1 MAGGKGGGGGKGKAK
16 AAAATTTI
24 PNDVRKTIENL
35 KEMTGNENDE
45 EIYAMLKE
53 CGNDPNET
61 AQRLLEQGNF
71 HEVKKKRD
79 RKKEGANPRE
89 SADSRGILGP
99 PVWGIRGGRGNDPSR
114 PAEATDAGSGRTS
127 AARKEDLTNQPSRK
141 VNPVSSSTASSAD
154 LKINEAASTVRLLS
168 ILYSSM
174 TVMANTPIGVVSGG
188 SDDTNTPPSGIVLVA
203 KQSDIRNEPDCT
215 VEPRRASDMTVETG
229 HATGKSVPTFGNSSL
244 SANPV
249 NFPDAAAAT
258 AGVNTGFG
266 TNAGTGSDA
275 GSGAGAVGT
284 RENEVNI
291 QQITVVQKPLL
302 SEPKP
307 FGSTPEVRSFS
318 TQGKLGS
325 RSQGIGKNQT
335 SVFSQPSSVSSHG
348 GSSRASSTYGSGS
361 LPAVGQPKGPS
372 KEWKPKA
379 ISPSTAQ
386 GRKARAVSE
395 ELKHSDEA
403 VVYSPPESTVKSDEV
418 TSDLQEKLHDLNVR
432 DVQHVIIPN
441 HIHVPEAIR
450 TRLSFGSF
458 DAAFTISSD
467 TVDDSKSEKFATS
480 DSNSEKFATSDSETP
495 EVVPEA
501 AIEEAMSDQSSLSL
515 MEKEVCVDHP
525 LSPVNVPED
534 ASSGDFD
541 VQPVLIPETTE
552 TKERSGVP
560 EPPVT
565 HTPPAYGG
573 FESSEMQALGMFT
586 IPGFVVSQ
594 QVDPASLYAQLYRSA
609 VDSDGHISP
618 FSMAGV
624 PTKYD
629 GIVAELAT
637 QASESPTE
645 GANLLAMS
653 TSGQA
658 AIATQDAGLM
668 QSSVAVTHQ
677 AVPVFRQPAGVHLP
691 HYPANYNPY
700 DHYISQVYIPNPVQ
714 QLLSNNALLQQS
726 QVGSGYPSQPTGVKY
741 PASHYKTESNPG
753 NDAPAGSY
761 WPYGSFPVGYN
772 PGSVVSAGNSTANE
786 DLDASQFKESNVY
799 VTGQQSEGSAV
810 WVAAPGCD
818 FSGLQ
823 ANTFYNLPQ
832 GQHVIFTPSQG
843 AQATFAGIY
852 HPLQALQAA
861 AVHPLLQQSQA
872 MPGAVEMVSPTA
884 AVYQQ
889 PQLAQ
894 NGKEKEDY
902 IKNCN
907 GVAMSRR
914 AQSFYASFELVEM
927 LEGCDCR

>member
-1 MAGGKGGGGGKGKAK
+1 MAGGKGGGGRKGKAR
-16 AAAATTTI
+16 AAAAKTETTMMI
-24 PNDVRKTIENL
+24 PSDVMKTIENL

-53 CGNDPNET
+53 CGNEPNET

-99 PVWGIRGGRGNDPSR
+99 PVWGIRDCRGNDPSR
-114 PAEATDAGSGRTS
+114 PAATDAGSGRTS
-127 AARKEDLTNQPSRK
+127 AAGKEDLTNQPSRK
-141 VNPVSSSTASSAD
+141 VNPISSSPDSSAD
-154 LKINEAASTVRLLS
+154 LKINEAASTV
-168 ILYSSM
+168 SSM

-188 SDDTNTPPSGIVLVA
+188 SDDTNTPSGIVLVA
-203 KQSDIRNEPDCT
+203 KQSDIRNQPDCT
-215 VEPRRASDMTVETG
+215 VEPRRASDMAVETG
-229 HATGKSVPTFGNSSL
+229 HAKGKSVATFGNSSL

-249 NFPDAAAAT
+249 NCPDAAAAAT

-266 TNAGTGSDA
+266 TNAGTGSDT

-284 RENEVNI
+284 RKNEVNI
-291 QQITVVQKPLL
+291 QQRTVVQNPLL

-307 FGSTPEVRSFS
+307 FGSKAPEVRSFS

-335 SVFSQPSSVSSHG
+335 ALLSQPSSVSSHG
-348 GSSRASSTYGSGS
+348 GSSRASSNYGSGS
-361 LPAVGQPKGPS
+361 LPAVGLLKGPS

-403 VVYSPPESTVKSDEV
+403 VVYSPPESTVKSNEV

-458 DAAFTISSD
+458 DAGFTTSSD
-467 TVDDSKSEKFATS
+467 TVDSKSEKFT
-480 DSNSEKFATSDSETP
+480 TSDSETP

-501 AIEEAMSDQSSLSL
+501 AIEEAMSGQSSLAL
-515 MEKEVCVDHP
+515 MEKEVSVDHP
-525 LSPVNVPED
+525 LSPINVPED
-534 ASSGDFD
+534 ATSGDFD
-541 VQPVLIPETTE
+541 VQPALIPETTE
-552 TKERSGVP
+552 SKERSGVP
-560 EPPVT
+560 EPPIT
-565 HTPPAYGG
+565 HTSPAYGG
-573 FESSEMQALGMFT
+573 FDHVPQMLGLPFAHFESTEMQALGMST

-594 QVDPASLYAQLYRSA
+594 QVDTASLYAQLYRSA
-609 VDSDGHISP
+609 VDSDGRISP

-629 GIVAELAT
+629 GNVAELAL
-637 QASESPTE
+637 QASESPAE
-645 GANLLAMS
+645 CANSLVMS

-658 AIATQDAGLM
+658 PIATQDAGLM
-668 QSSVAVTHQ
+668 QNSVAVTHQ
-677 AVPVFRQPAGVHLP
+677 AVPVFRQPAGVHIP
-691 HYPANYNPY
+691 HYPANYNPCG
-700 DHYISQVYIPNPVQ
+700 HYISQVYIPIPVQ
-714 QLLSNNALLQQS
+714 QLLSNNALLQQT
-726 QVGSGYPSQPTGVKY
+726 QAGSGYPSQPTGVKY
-741 PASHYKTESNPG
+741 PASHYKTGSNPS
-753 NDAPAGSY
+753 NVSPAGSY
-761 WPYGSFPVGYN
+761 WSYGSFPAGYN
-772 PGSVVSAGNSTANE
+772 PGSAVSAGNSTANE
-786 DLDASQFKESNVY
+786 DLDASHFKESTVY

-810 WVAAPGCD
+810 WVAAPGHD

-832 GQHVIFTPSQG
+832 GQHVTFTPSQG
-843 AQATFAGIY
+843 PQATFAGIY
-852 HPLQALQAA
+852 HPLQALQAS

-872 MPGAVEMVSPTA
+872 MPGAVEMVSPTV

-894 NGKEKEDY
+894 VNWP
-902 IKNCN
+902 N
-907 GVAMSRR
+907 
-914 AQSFYASFELVEM
+914 SF
-927 LEGCDCR
+927 

>member
-1 MAGGKGGGGGKGKAK
+1 MAGGKGGGGGKGKAR
-16 AAAATTTI
+16 AAAAAAKTETTTTI
-24 PNDVRKTIENL
+24 PSDVMKTIENL

-53 CGNDPNET
+53 CGNEPNET

-99 PVWGIRGGRGNDPSR
+99 PVWGIRDCIGNDPSR
-114 PAEATDAGSGRTS
+114 PAATDAGSGRTS
-127 AARKEDLTNQPSRK
+127 AAGKEDLTNQPSRK
-141 VNPVSSSTASSAD
+141 VNPVSSSPASSAD
-154 LKINEAASTVRLLS
+154 LKINEAASTV
-168 ILYSSM
+168 SSM
-174 TVMANTPIGVVSGG
+174 TVMDNTPIGVVSGG

-203 KQSDIRNEPDCT
+203 KQSDIRNQPDCT
-215 VEPRRASDMTVETG
+215 VEPRRASDIAVETG
-229 HATGKSVPTFGNSSL
+229 HAKGKSVPTFGNSSL

-249 NFPDAAAAT
+249 NCPDAAAAT
-258 AGVNTGFG
+258 AGVSTGFG

-275 GSGAGAVGT
+275 GSGTGAVGT
-284 RENEVNI
+284 RKNEVNI
-291 QQITVVQKPLL
+291 QQRTVVQKPLL

-307 FGSTPEVRSFS
+307 FGSKAPEVRSFS

-335 SVFSQPSSVSSHG
+335 SLLSQPSSVSSHG
-348 GSSRASSTYGSGS
+348 GTSRASSNYGSGS
-361 LPAVGQPKGPS
+361 LPAVGLLKGPS

-386 GRKARAVSE
+386 GRKARAASE

-403 VVYSPPESTVKSDEV
+403 VVYLPPESTVVKSDEV

-432 DVQHVIIPN
+432 DAQHVIIPN

-458 DAAFTISSD
+458 DAGFTTSSD
-467 TVDDSKSEKFATS
+467 TVDDSK
-480 DSNSEKFATSDSETP
+480 SEKFATSDSETP

-501 AIEEAMSDQSSLSL
+501 AIEEAMSGQSLLAL
-515 MEKEVCVDHP
+515 MEKEVSVDHP
-525 LSPVNVPED
+525 LSPINVPED
-534 ASSGDFD
+534 ATSGDFD
-541 VQPVLIPETTE
+541 VQPALIPETTE
-552 TKERSGVP
+552 SKERSGIP
-560 EPPVT
+560 EPPIT
-565 HTPPAYGG
+565 HTSPAYGG
-573 FESSEMQALGMFT
+573 FDHVPQMLGLPLAHFESSEMQALGMST

-609 VDSDGHISP
+609 VDSEGRISP

-629 GIVAELAT
+629 GNVAELAM
-637 QASESPTE
+637 QASESPAE
-645 GANLLAMS
+645 GANSLVMS

-677 AVPVFRQPAGVHLP
+677 AVPVFRQPAGVHIP

-700 DHYISQVYIPNPVQ
+700 GHYISQVYIPIPVQ
-714 QLLSNNALLQQS
+714 QLLSNNDLLQQT
-726 QVGSGYPSQPTGVKY
+726 QAGSGYPSQPTGVKY
-741 PASHYKTESNPG
+741 PASHYKTGSNPS
-753 NDAPAGSY
+753 NVSPAGSY
-761 WPYGSFPVGYN
+761 WSYGSFPAGYN
-772 PGSVVSAGNSTANE
+772 PGSAVSAGNSTANE
-786 DLDASQFKESNVY
+786 DLDASQFKESTVY

-810 WVAAPGCD
+810 WVAAPGRD

-832 GQHVIFTPSQG
+832 GQHVTFTPSQG
-843 AQATFAGIY
+843 PQATFAGIY

-894 NGKEKEDY
+894 VNWP
-902 IKNCN
+902 NN
-907 GVAMSRR
+907 
-914 AQSFYASFELVEM
+914 F
-927 LEGCDCR
+927 